1 MMDFRR
7 LEEDVQ
13 SALEQYFERE
23 RDDGEGS
30 CGGKLLCALPMMI
43 DIISW
48 LVLPVMVVVISDYL
62 LQNVVPWRTGTSD
75 KTQKRVEELEEA
87 AKETICQ
94 RCASSPALKSQSSE
108 AITKYVY
115 IILAE
120 QDALRIDPE
129 QRSPLEIQKIISAL
143 ESMLENA

>member
-7 LEEDVQ
+7 LEEDAR
-13 SALEQYFERE
+13 SALEQYFERG

-43 DIISW
+43 DIINW

-75 KTQKRVEELEEA
+75 KTQKRVEELEAA

-94 RCASSPALKSQSSE
+94 RCASSSALKGQSSE

-129 QRSPLEIQKIISAL
+129 HRSPLEIQKIISAL
-143 ESMLENA
+143 ESMLENT

>member
-43 DIISW
+43 DIINW

-94 RCASSPALKSQSSE
+94 RCASSPALKGQSSE

-143 ESMLENA
+143 ESMLENG

>member
-1 MMDFRR
+1 MDFRR

-43 DIISW
+43 DIINW

-75 KTQKRVEELEEA
+75 KTQKRVEELEAA

-94 RCASSPALKSQSSE
+94 RCASSPALKGQSSE
-108 AITKYVY
+108 AITKYIY

>member
-43 DIISW
+43 DIINW

-62 LQNVVPWRTGTSD
+62 LQNVVPWRTGPSD
-75 KTQKRVEELEEA
+75 KTQKRVEELEAA

-94 RCASSPALKSQSSE
+94 RCASSPALKGQSSE
-108 AITKYVY
+108 AITKYIY

>member
-43 DIISW
+43 DIINW

-75 KTQKRVEELEEA
+75 KTQKRVEELEAA

-94 RCASSPALKSQSSE
+94 RCASSPALKGQSSE
-108 AITKYVY
+108 AITKYIY

>member
-43 DIISW
+43 DIINW

-94 RCASSPALKSQSSE
+94 RCASMKGQSSE

-120 QDALRIDPE
+120 QDTLRIDPE